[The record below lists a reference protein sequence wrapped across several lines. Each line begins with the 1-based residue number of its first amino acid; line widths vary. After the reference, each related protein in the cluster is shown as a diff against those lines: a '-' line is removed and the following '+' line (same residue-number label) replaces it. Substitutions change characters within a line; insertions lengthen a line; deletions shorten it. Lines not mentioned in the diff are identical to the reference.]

1 MPRLERDFQDLR
13 GCASLR
19 LRAPSQD
26 EPMKRGAPAN
36 LRARLYTVLMV
47 LVLASTALVVRAV
60 DLQVVR
66 KEFYQDQ
73 GDARYLRDIPIPV
86 SRGTIFDRNGE
97 PLAVSTPVES
107 IWANPHE
114 LLANPDR
121 LPQLAKALGVTTDAL
136 TERLIQ
142 RKDKEFLYLKRPV
155 DPDAAKDILALQIPG
170 VASERAFRRYYP
182 SGEILAHTLG
192 FTNIDDRGQEGLELA
207 FDDWLAGKPGA
218 KRVIRDRL
226 GHVVENVELLREA
239 QQGRDLTLSIDRRI
253 QYLAYR
259 ELKAAILE
267 HNASSGSM
275 VILDVSNGEVL
286 AMVNQPSFNPNSRVS
301 VEPAFRRNRGVT
313 DVVEPGST
321 MKPFTIVAA
330 LESGRWKADT
340 AIDTTPGKLTLPG
353 GYTVGDIRNYGM
365 INVTRVITKSSNV
378 GAAKMAM
385 SMSAD
390 HMYDVFHRFGFGE
403 VSGCGFPGES
413 PGFLPIAKAWGPTE
427 KATISYG
434 YGLSV
439 TPMQIAQ
446 AYSTLANGGR
456 LRQPG
461 FVKGASNPDSAV
473 IDPEIA
479 ASVIS
484 MLETVVGPEGGG
496 LRAAVPNYRVAG
508 KTGTSRRAVGGGYEK
523 RYVSLFAGMVP
534 ASKPR
539 LVGVVVIHDPGGG
552 HGGAY
557 YGGLIAA
564 PVFSKVM
571 SDAMRLLDVAPD
583 NVQHWYAGSPDMGHT
598 LGPMSAPPD
607 YPPDQPNY
615 EEAVPQ

>member
-1 MPRLERDFQDLR
+1 MCVRGKGPAMTPR
-13 GCASLR
+13 A
-19 LRAPSQD
+19 
-26 EPMKRGAPAN
+26 KPAN

-66 KEFYQDQ
+66 KDFYQGE
-73 GDARYLRDIPIPV
+73 GDARYLRDIPIAV

-107 IWANPHE
+107 IWGNPQE
-114 LLANPDR
+114 LLANPDQ
-121 LPQLAKALGVTTDAL
+121 LPVLAKALGVTTADL
-136 TERLIQ
+136 TERLVQ

-155 DPDAAKDILALQIPG
+155 DPDAARDILELKIPG

-182 SGEILAHTLG
+182 SGEIMAHTLG
-192 FTNIDDRGQEGLELA
+192 MTNIDDRGQEGLELA
-207 FDDWLAGKPGA
+207 FDDWLAGKPGL

-226 GHVVENVELLREA
+226 GHVVENVELLQEA
-239 QQGRDLTLSIDRRI
+239 QPGRDLTLSIDRRI

-259 ELKAAILE
+259 ELKAAIIE
-267 HNASSGSM
+267 HNATSGSM

-286 AMVNQPSFNPNSRVS
+286 AMVNQPSFNPNSRVAID
-301 VEPAFRRNRGVT
+301 PAYRRNRGVT

-321 MKPFTIVAA
+321 MKPFTIAAA

-340 AIDTTPGKLTLPG
+340 AIDTTPGTLMLPG
-353 GYTVGDIRNYGM
+353 GYTISDHRNYGM

-378 GAAKMAM
+378 GAAKIA
-385 SMSAD
+385 SSLSSE

-413 PGFLPIAKAWGPTE
+413 PGYLPIAKAWGPVE

-446 AYSTLANGGR
+446 AYAALANGGR

-461 FVKGASNPDSAV
+461 FVKGATNPDSAV
-473 IDPEIA
+473 IDPQIA
-479 ASVIS
+479 ASVRG
-484 MLETVVGPEGGG
+484 MLETVISPEGSG
-496 LRAAVPNYRVAG
+496 LAAAVPNFRVAG
-508 KTGTSRRAVGGGYEK
+508 KTGTSRRAIAGGYEK

-534 ASKPR
+534 ASNPR
-539 LVGVVVIHDPGGG
+539 LVGVVVINDPGQGK
-552 HGGAY
+552 GAY
-557 YGGLIAA
+557 FGGLVSA

-571 SDAMRLLDVAPD
+571 ANALRLLDVAPD
-583 NVQHWYAGSPDMGHT
+583 NVQRWYAGSPDVGHPI
-598 LGPMSAPPD
+598 GPSSEPPG
-607 YPPDQPNY
+607 YPADQPNY

>member
-1 MPRLERDFQDLR
+1 MKPANA
-13 GCASLR
+13 G
-19 LRAPSQD
+19 
-26 EPMKRGAPAN
+26 KRGKPAN

-66 KEFYQDQ
+66 KDFYQDQ
-73 GDARYLRDIPIPV
+73 GDARYLRDIPIAV

-107 IWANPHE
+107 IWGNPQE

-121 LPQLAKALGVTTDAL
+121 LPGLAKALGVSTDVL
-136 TERLIQ
+136 TERLLQ
-142 RKDKEFLYLKRPV
+142 RRDKEFLYLKRPV
-155 DPDAAKDILALQIPG
+155 DPDAAKEILALQIPG

-207 FDDWLAGKPGA
+207 FDDWLAGKPGV

-226 GHVVENVELLREA
+226 GHVVENVEMVREA
-239 QQGRDLTLSIDRRI
+239 QPGRDLTLSIDRRI
-253 QYLAYR
+253 QYVAYR

-286 AMVNQPSFNPNSRVS
+286 AMVNQPSFNPNAKGSA
-301 VEPAFRRNRGVT
+301 EPAFRRNRGVT
-313 DVVEPGST
+313 DVLEPGST
-321 MKPFTIVAA
+321 MKPFTVVAA
-330 LESGRWKADT
+330 LESGRWKPDT
-340 AIDTTPGKLTLPG
+340 PIDTTPGKMTLPG
-353 GYTVGDIRNYGM
+353 GYTIGDIRNFGP

-385 SMSAD
+385 SMTAD

-413 PGFLPIAKAWGPTE
+413 PGLLPVAKVWGPTE

-439 TPMQIAQ
+439 TPMQLAQ
-446 AYSTLANGGR
+446 AYAALANGGR

-461 FVKGASNPDSAV
+461 FVRGATNPDSAV
-473 IDPEIA
+473 VDPHIA
-479 ASVIS
+479 GQVIA

-496 LRAAVPNYRVAG
+496 LKAAVANYRVAG

-523 RYVSLFAGMVP
+523 RYASLFAGMVP
-534 ASKPR
+534 ASQPR

-552 HGGAY
+552 RGGVY
-557 YGGLIAA
+557 YGGLISA

-571 SDAMRLLDVAPD
+571 NEAMRLLDVAPD
-583 NVQHWYAGSPDMGHT
+583 NVQRWYAGSPDMGHT
-598 LGPMSAPPD
+598 LGPMSPPPD

>member
-1 MPRLERDFQDLR
+1 MTPR
-13 GCASLR
+13 A
-19 LRAPSQD
+19 
-26 EPMKRGAPAN
+26 KPAN
-36 LRARLYTVLMV
+36 LRARLYMVLMV
-47 LVLASTALVVRAV
+47 LVLATTALVVRAV

-66 KEFYQDQ
+66 KDFYQNE
-73 GDARYLRDIPIPV
+73 GDARYLRDIPIAV

-107 IWANPHE
+107 IWGNPQE
-114 LLANPDR
+114 LLANPEQ
-121 LPQLAKALGVTTDAL
+121 LPILAKALGVTTADL
-136 TERLIQ
+136 TERLVQ
-142 RKDKEFLYLKRPV
+142 RKDKEFLYLKRPL
-155 DPDAAKDILALQIPG
+155 DPDAAREILDLKIPG

-182 SGEILAHTLG
+182 SGEIMAHTLG
-192 FTNIDDRGQEGLELA
+192 ITNIDDQGQEGLELA
-207 FDDWLAGKPGA
+207 FDDWLAGKPGL

-239 QQGRDLTLSIDRRI
+239 QPGRDLTLSIDRRI

-259 ELKAAILE
+259 ELKAAIIE
-267 HNASSGSM
+267 HNAVSGSM

-286 AMVNQPSFNPNSRVS
+286 AMVNQPSFNPNSKAAID
-301 VEPAFRRNRGVT
+301 PAYRRNRGVT

-330 LESGRWKADT
+330 LESGRWKADSM
-340 AIDTTPGKLTLPG
+340 IDTTPGKLMLQG
-353 GYTVGDIRNYGM
+353 GYTISDFRNYGL

-378 GAAKMAM
+378 GAAKIA
-385 SMSAD
+385 SSLSNE

-413 PGFLPIAKAWGPTE
+413 PGYLPISKSWGPVE
-427 KATISYG
+427 KATMSYG

-461 FVKGASNPDSAV
+461 FVKGALNPDSAV
-473 IDPEIA
+473 IDPLIA
-479 ASVIS
+479 ETVRG
-484 MLETVVGPEGGG
+484 MLETVVSPEGSG

-534 ASKPR
+534 ASNPR
-539 LVGVVVIHDPGGG
+539 LVGVVVIHDPGKGS
-552 HGGAY
+552 GAY
-557 YGGLIAA
+557 YGALVAA
-564 PVFSKVM
+564 PVFGKVM
-571 SDAMRLLDVAPD
+571 ADAVRLLDVAPD
-583 NVQHWYAGSPDMGHT
+583 NVQRWYAGSPDVGH
-598 LGPMSAPPD
+598 PISPASEPPE
-607 YPPDQPNY
+607 YTPDEPIY
-615 EEAVPQ
+615 GEATPQ